1 MSKSR
6 RRFTAE
12 FKREALQLMQR
23 EGLSQAEVARRL
35 DLDPGTLRTWERQL
49 KLQGEQAFPGKG
61 QQTPIEEEN
70 RRLREETRRLTM
82 ERDILKK
89 RRPSLRR
96 SRIEILLY

>member
-1 MSKSR
+1 MSQSR
-6 RRFTAE
+6 RIFTAE

-35 DLDPGTLRTWERQL
+35 DIDPGTLRKWERQL

-61 QQTPIEEEN
+61 NLSPVEEEN
-70 RRLREETRRLTM
+70 RRLREENARLKM

-89 RRPSLRR
+89 ATAFFAKESK
-96 SRIEILLY
+96 

>member
-6 RRFTAE
+6 RFTSE

-35 DLDPGTLRTWERQL
+35 DIDPGTLRKWQRQL
-49 KLQGEQAFPGKG
+49 KSEGDQAFPGKG
-61 QQTPIEEEN
+61 HLSPIEEEN
-70 RRLREETRRLTM
+70 RRLREEVRRLTI

-89 RRPSLRR
+89 ATAFFAKESK
-96 SRIEILLY
+96 